1 MTGGVFT
8 KFDVTCF
15 TPSVKR
21 FAFDSSLTEGAEI
34 LGKFHIYCRT
44 GARFYEIFIF
54 LTTLK
59 KVLTFRLVN
68 ANILPSKSQ
77 ENRQMGKFSFA
88 VEYFYFYFINF
99 FGKVIMSFAAKQV
112 A

>member
-1 MTGGVFT
+1 MPFSPSATVFIT
-8 KFDVTCF
+8 
-15 TPSVKR
+15 S
-21 FAFDSSLTEGAEI
+21 
-34 LGKFHIYCRT
+34 
-44 GARFYEIFIF
+44 
-54 LTTLK
+54 LK

-68 ANILPSKSQ
+68 ANILPTKSQ
-77 ENRQMGKFSFA
+77 ENKRMGKFSFA